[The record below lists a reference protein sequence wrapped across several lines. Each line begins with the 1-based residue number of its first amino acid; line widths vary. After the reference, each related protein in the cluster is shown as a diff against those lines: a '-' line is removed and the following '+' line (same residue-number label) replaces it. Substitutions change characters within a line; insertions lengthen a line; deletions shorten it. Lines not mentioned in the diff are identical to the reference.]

1 MQNRQQRSAFTRL
14 AAVAVLLAL
23 ATPGPA
29 GAWTWPVAGPV
40 LQSFAFDEENP
51 LVPGQHRG
59 IDIQGTVGAPVLAP
73 AAGTVTF
80 AGRVAANGLTITIQ
94 TAEYAV
100 TLLHL
105 GSFLVG
111 AGAVVAEGQPVAIVG
126 TSGVTAH
133 SVPYVQLGVRL
144 SSDPQG
150 YLDPMSFLPPVA
162 APPPVPSEP
171 PAPLRSG
178 SGSGTVAVAFPRAD
192 DSAGGAV
199 APGRSAGRRI
209 GAAAGGRAPLAG
221 TGRRAGARH
230 AFPRASA
237 RCSPR
242 ERPPAGLRPS
252 SADACRGG
260 RSCSG
265 GHSARDPAPTRIC
278 TNHEAMASRK

>member
-14 AAVAVLLAL
+14 AAIAVLLAL
-23 ATPGPA
+23 ATPAAA

-40 LQSFAFDEENP
+40 LQGFAFDEENP

-94 TAEYAV
+94 TADYAV

-126 TSGVTAH
+126 TSGVPAH

-150 YLDPMSFLPPVA
+150 YLDPMNFLPPVA
-162 APPPVPSEP
+162 APPPVPNEP
-171 PAPLRSG
+171 PAPAPAPSP
-178 SGSGTVAVAFPRAD
+178 SPFPRAD
-192 DSAGGAV
+192 ASAGGAL
-199 APGRSAGRRI
+199 APGRCAGRRI
-209 GAAAGGRAPLAG
+209 GAEGGGRAPVAD
-221 TGRRAGARH
+221 TGRRAAARR
-230 AFPRASA
+230 ACPRASA

-242 ERPPAGLRPS
+242 ERPPAGLGPS